1 MHGAHGAHA
10 RKLWRRGQKMDW
22 DKLRIFHAAA
32 SAGSFTH
39 AGEALHLSQSAVS
52 RQVSALE
59 YDLKATLFH
68 RHARGLLLTEQGE
81 TLYRTVQEVLAKLEG
96 ARLRLSD
103 AREKPHGE
111 LRVTANTG
119 FGASWLAPRLA
130 EFRELYPDISLT
142 VILTDDELDLSMRE
156 ADVALRLRE
165 PTQGDLIRRKLFSI
179 RYSAYAARA
188 YLHSLGEPQSVED
201 LDRHR
206 IIAFG
211 VTGAAYLNN
220 LNVLLYAGRDP
231 KKPRAPAI
239 SINNLFAV
247 RQAVERGAGIAIL
260 PDYLIDAMSPL
271 SQLDLPLDM
280 PVFDCWLTY
289 PEEMKNVARV
299 QAFRDFLVANASL

>member
-1 MHGAHGAHA
+1 
-10 RKLWRRGQKMDW
+10 MDW

-59 YDLKATLFH
+59 YDLKTTLFH

-81 TLYRTVQEVLAKLEG
+81 MLFRTVQEVLAKLEG

-103 AREKPHGE
+103 SREKPRGE

-130 EFRELYPDISLT
+130 EFRELYPDITVT

-165 PTQGDLIRRKLFSI
+165 PTQSDLIRRKLFSLT
-179 RYSAYAARA
+179 YSAYASRGYIQRFGQPQSAADLDAHRILAFGVSGPA
-188 YLHSLGEPQSVED
+188 YLH
-201 LDRHR
+201 
-206 IIAFG
+206 
-211 VTGAAYLNN
+211 N
-220 LNVLLYAGRDP
+220 LNLLLHAGRDA
-231 KKPRAPAI
+231 KKPREPAI

-247 RQAVERGAGIAIL
+247 RQAVERGAGVAIL
-260 PDYLIDAMSPL
+260 PDYVIDAASPL
-271 SQLDLPLDM
+271 TRLDLHLDM
-280 PVFDCWLTY
+280 PVFDCWLAY
-289 PEEMKNVARV
+289 PSEMKNVARV
-299 QAFRDFLVANASL
+299 QAFRDFLVANASV

>member
-1 MHGAHGAHA
+1 
-10 RKLWRRGQKMDW
+10 MDW

-59 YDLKATLFH
+59 YELKTTLFH

-81 TLYRTVQEVLAKLEG
+81 MLYRTVQEVLAKLEG

-103 AREKPHGE
+103 AREKPRGE

-130 EFRELYPDISLT
+130 DFRELYPDITVS

-165 PTQGDLIRRKLFSI
+165 PTQSELIRRKLFSLT
-179 RYSAYAARA
+179 YSAYASRV
-188 YLHSLGEPQSVED
+188 YLQRFGQPQSAAE
-201 LDRHR
+201 LDSHR
-206 IIAFG
+206 ILAFG
-211 VTGAAYLNN
+211 VSGAAYLNN
-220 LNVLLYAGRDP
+220 LNLLLQAGRDAR
-231 KKPRAPAI
+231 KPREPAI
-239 SINNLFAV
+239 SINNLFAL

-260 PDYLIDAMSPL
+260 PDYVIDAASPL
-271 SQLDLPLDM
+271 VRIDLHLDM
-280 PVFDCWLTY
+280 PVFDCWLAFPT
-289 PEEMKNVARV
+289 EMKNVARV
-299 QAFRDFLVANASL
+299 QAFRDFLVSNASA

>member
-1 MHGAHGAHA
+1 
-10 RKLWRRGQKMDW
+10 MDW

-59 YDLKATLFH
+59 YDLKTSLFH

-81 TLYRTVQEVLAKLEG
+81 MLFRTVQEVLAKLEG

-130 EFRELYPDISLT
+130 EFRELYPDITLT
-142 VILTDDELDLSMRE
+142 VILTDDDLDLTMRE

-165 PTQGDLIRRKLFSI
+165 PTQSDLIRRKLFSLH
-179 RYSAYAARA
+179 YSAYASRL
-188 YLHSLGEPQSVED
+188 YLQSHGQPKTVDD
-201 LDRHR
+201 LDSHA
-206 IIAFG
+206 IVAFG
-211 VTGAAYLNN
+211 VTGAGYLNTLN
-220 LNVLLYAGRDP
+220 LLLSAGREV

-239 SINNLFAV
+239 SINNLFAM
-247 RQAVERGAGIAIL
+247 RMAVVRGAGIAVL
-260 PDYLIDAMSPL
+260 PDYVIDAASPL
-271 SQLDLPLDM
+271 VRLDLGIDM
-280 PVFDCWLTY
+280 PVFDCWLAF
-289 PEEMKNVARV
+289 PAEMKNVARV
-299 QAFRDFLVANASL
+299 QAFRDFLVSNASI

>member
-1 MHGAHGAHA
+1 MKRMTPICGNHGRCGD
-10 RKLWRRGQKMDW
+10 LMDW

-81 TLYRTVQEVLAKLEG
+81 MLFRTVQEVLAKLEG

-111 LRVTANTG
+111 LRITANTG

-130 EFRELYPDISLT
+130 EFRELYPDITLT
-142 VILTDDELDLSMRE
+142 VILSDDELDLSMRE

-165 PTQGDLIRRKLFSI
+165 PTQGDLIRRKLFSLN
-179 RYSAYAARA
+179 YSAYASRA
-188 YLHSLGEPQSVED
+188 YIDRHGQPQCAAD
-201 LDRHR
+201 LDAHR
-206 IIAFG
+206 ILSFG

-220 LNVLLYAGRDP
+220 LNLLLYAGRDP
-231 KKPRAPAI
+231 KKPREPAI

-247 RQAVERGAGIAIL
+247 RQAVEGGAGIAVL
-260 PDYLIDAMSPL
+260 PDYVIGATSPL
-271 SQLDLPLDM
+271 MRLDLALDM
-280 PVFDCWLTY
+280 PVFDCWLAY
-289 PEEMKNVARV
+289 PGEMKNVARV
-299 QAFRDFLVANASL
+299 QAFRDFLVANASI

>member
-1 MHGAHGAHA
+1 
-10 RKLWRRGQKMDW
+10 MDW

-59 YDLKATLFH
+59 YELKTSLFH

-81 TLYRTVQEVLAKLEG
+81 MLFRTVQEVLAKLEG

-103 AREKPHGE
+103 ARDKPHGE

-130 EFRELYPDISLT
+130 EFRELYPDIIVT
-142 VILTDDELDLSMRE
+142 VILTDDELDLTMRE

-165 PTQGDLIRRKLFSI
+165 PTQSDLIRRKLFSLH
-179 RYSAYAARA
+179 YSAYASRA
-188 YLHSLGEPQSVED
+188 YLQSRGQPKTVEQ
-201 LDRHR
+201 LDSHA
-206 IIAFG
+206 IVAFG
-211 VTGAAYLNN
+211 VTGAGHLNTLN
-220 LNVLLYAGRDP
+220 LLLSAGREA
-231 KKPRAPAI
+231 KKPREPAI

-247 RQAVERGAGIAIL
+247 RMAVERGAGIAVL
-260 PDYLIDAMSPL
+260 PDYLIDAASPL
-271 SQLDLPLDM
+271 VRLALDVDM
-280 PVFDCWLTY
+280 PVFDCWLVF
-289 PEEMKNVARV
+289 PGEMKNVARV